1 MDLYS
6 FAKSTPSIF
15 STSILGYQGRGRL
28 HFHQSSAGIGEQLQ
42 VDGGDTE
49 PGENDAAGE
58 SGISV
63 YPRTTHDIP
72 MTGLTYFWFESSG
85 LQSKWPLADSQS
97 LLTGG
102 QLTQCYG

>member
-1 MDLYS
+1 M
-6 FAKSTPSIF
+6 
-15 STSILGYQGRGRL
+15 
-28 HFHQSSAGIGEQLQ
+28 
-42 VDGGDTE
+42 DGGNTE

-63 YPRTTHDIP
+63 YP
-72 MTGLTYFWFESSG
+72 
-85 LQSKWPLADSQS
+85 KWPLADSQS